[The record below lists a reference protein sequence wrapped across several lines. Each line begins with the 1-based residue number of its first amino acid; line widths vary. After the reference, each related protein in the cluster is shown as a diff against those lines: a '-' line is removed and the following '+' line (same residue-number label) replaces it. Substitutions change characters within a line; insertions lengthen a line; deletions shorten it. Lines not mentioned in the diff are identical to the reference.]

1 MAANF
6 FFRGFCNNKEKPCQ
20 ATLFQLDMIVKIPY
34 KYIFMAR
41 EFKKLFSS
49 IAFRISKY
57 TAKVK
62 PWVAMLLAVFIILV
76 LSLSCYLHFLSTPY
90 GNGHIVKV
98 FDFSSGYTMKKISE
112 ELEKSRIIGNATL
125 FSLYARLENADEKV
139 QAGTYRFTDGMPPVE
154 ILSKLVNGDV
164 FEVRFVVPEGY
175 SIYQIAELLDTR
187 KIFSKESF
195 LRVCFDHN
203 LLKELQIPA
212 KSVEGFLSPRTYTI
226 KPGTDAATLIK
237 EMVDQFR
244 ITYDLRYAK
253 KAQSLGLP
261 ELEIIT
267 LASMIEKEA
276 VVPAERPLIA
286 SVFLN
291 RLKKGMP
298 LQSDPTSVYGIRAFA
313 GKISKKDILR
323 DTAYNTYHISGLPP
337 GPIGNP
343 GEKSIEAV
351 LSPAQ
356 TRYLF
361 FVARKDGTHQFSAT
375 LDEHNRAI
383 EKYLK

>member
-1 MAANF
+1 
-6 FFRGFCNNKEKPCQ
+6 
-20 ATLFQLDMIVKIPY
+20 
-34 KYIFMAR
+34 
-41 EFKKLFSS
+41 
-49 IAFRISKY
+49 
-57 TAKVK
+57 
-62 PWVAMLLAVFIILV
+62 
-76 LSLSCYLHFLSTPY
+76 
-90 GNGHIVKV
+90 
-98 FDFSSGYTMKKISE
+98 
-112 ELEKSRIIGNATL
+112 
-125 FSLYARLENADEKV
+125 
-139 QAGTYRFTDGMPPVE
+139 YRFTDGMPPVE

-175 SIYQIAELLDTR
+175 SIYQIAKLLDTR
-187 KIFSKESF
+187 KIFPKDNF
-195 LRVCFDHN
+195 LRECFDKN

-226 KPGTDAATLIK
+226 KPGTDAATLIR
-237 EMVDQFR
+237 EMVAQFR
-244 ITYDLRYAK
+244 STYTLKYAK
-253 KAQSLGLP
+253 KTQSLGLRDQDV
-261 ELEIIT
+261 IT

-291 RLKKGMP
+291 RLKMGMP

-323 DTAYNTYHISGLPP
+323 DSDYNTYHIQGLPP

-343 GEKSIEAV
+343 GEESIEAV

-356 TRYLF
+356 TQYLY

-375 LDEHNRAI
+375 LDEHNRAV